1 MEVDPSKKKVV
12 DLSVLTMKDNHGEE
26 KKDISRT
33 PEKLVSEDF
42 IDDPDVPPLI

>member
-26 KKDISRT
+26 KRDISRT